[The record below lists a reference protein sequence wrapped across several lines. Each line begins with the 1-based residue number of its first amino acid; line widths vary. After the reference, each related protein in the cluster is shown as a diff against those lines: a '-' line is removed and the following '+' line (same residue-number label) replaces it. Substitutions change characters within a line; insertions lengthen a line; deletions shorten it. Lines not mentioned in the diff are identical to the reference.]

1 MVYILKNFLKIFI
14 FLEIILLAYIFNT
27 SIYNIYEKN
36 NIATEKLEGYVLEET
51 SPEILDK
58 FYTIFTEK
66 YSQNKLELINNTLT
80 STDKSVYDLYC
91 YPLNEFTQKQ
101 PISSSILFQYHELQ
115 KEDFL
120 DSVGVFYTDLPVNA
134 IKEIASQLS
143 VTINTFENDAIPY
156 SMVLE
161 LNLLNFVILF
171 IVLQIIYCI
180 YTSYSLKK
188 IGVKKSMGFST
199 IHILKEQITSIIKYF
214 SVTCF
219 VLLVLLNLYY
229 ALTNRYDFSYLVTIV
244 LFFMGVLTINVLCV
258 LITSILIKFVSLE
271 AMIKNKTLNSGTNI
285 VVQTIKIIFSVI
297 IAITIISLLKQGN
310 SFRQSQQA
318 VLDYKYLDG
327 YYTANGFNS
336 LEYDYALANTDILE
350 NYSKQTL
357 EMYNHNH
364 SLLCDFRIND
374 GLQISRPYYEQQ
386 LVIANRNYLS
396 EFSNIQF
403 SGKPLREDIF
413 SEPTV
418 LVPHKYKN
426 DENSIS
432 EYIKQEYFRL
442 MNYNQFYGIPGEE
455 KTIDN
460 FNVVYIDDDSTI
472 KVNAENGFSDMVN
485 PIIIVDTGNFA
496 GLYYLDSLNTRCLFF
511 QMESRE
517 DFSSLLS
524 EYDLEQLVTAGT
536 LLTPYLMQ
544 LENVTFV
551 LKTLTT
557 FTIVFIVSLLFVLY
571 ISNYVDIFVNRKRYA
586 AKEILGF
593 SHFRILKNRYIFL
606 GIELI
611 ISGVLTVINYYFAC
625 LFAIIL
631 IDYIFCE
638 LLYKVYISN
647 ALYEIEKGA

>member
-1 MVYILKNFLKIFI
+1 MKKFLKIFI
-14 FLEIILLAYIFNT
+14 FLEIILFAYIFNT

-36 NIATEKLEGYVLEET
+36 NISSENLNGYVLEET

-58 FYTIFTEK
+58 FYTIFTEE

-91 YPLNEFTQKQ
+91 YPLNEFVQKQ
-101 PISSSILFQYHELQ
+101 PISQSILLQYHELK

-120 DSVGVFYTDLPVNA
+120 DSVGVFYTDLRA
-134 IKEIASQLS
+134 DEIKEIASQLS
-143 VTINTFENDAIPY
+143 VSISDFENEAIPY
-156 SMVLE
+156 SMVLK
-161 LNLLNFVILF
+161 LNLFNFVILY

-188 IGVKKSMGFST
+188 IGIKKSMGFST
-199 IHILKEQITSIIKYF
+199 VHILKEQITSIIKYF
-214 SVTCF
+214 VVICSVLIC
-219 VLLVLLNLYY
+219 LLNLYY
-229 ALTNRYDFSYLVTIV
+229 ALTNRFEFSYLVTSL
-244 LFFMGVLTINVLCV
+244 LFFTIILAINIICV

-271 AMIKNKTLNSGTNI
+271 AMIKNKTLNSGINI
-285 VVQTIKIIFSVI
+285 IVQAVKIVFSVI
-297 IAITIISLLKQGN
+297 IAVTIISLLNQGN
-310 SFRQSQQA
+310 SFKQSQQS

-336 LEYDYALANTDILE
+336 SEYDYALANKDILE
-350 NYSKQTL
+350 SYSEQTL

-364 SLLCDFRIND
+364 SLLCDFSK
-374 GLQISRPYYEQQ
+374 GSALQTSRPYYEQQ

-396 EFSNIQF
+396 EFSNIQIN
-403 SGKPLREDIF
+403 GKPLGENIF
-413 SEPTV
+413 NEPTV
-418 LVPHKYKN
+418 LVPHKYKS
-426 DENSIS
+426 DENSIK

-442 MNYNQFYGIPGEE
+442 MNYDQFYKIPGEE
-455 KTIDN
+455 KNIDK
-460 FNVVYIDDDSTI
+460 FNVVYIDDDSTV
-472 KVNAENGFSDMVN
+472 KVNTENGFSDMTD
-485 PIIIVDTGNFA
+485 PIIIVDTGDFG
-496 GLYYLDSLNTRCLFF
+496 GLYYLDSLNRRCLFF

-517 DFSSLLS
+517 EFSSLLA
-524 EYDLEQLVTAGT
+524 EYNFEQLVTAGT

-544 LENVTFV
+544 LENVKFV
-551 LKTLTT
+551 LKTLTM
-557 FTIVFIVSLLFVLY
+557 FTIVFIVSLLFILY
-571 ISNYVDIFVNRKRYA
+571 ISNYVDIVVNRKRYA

-593 SHFRILKNRYIFL
+593 SHFRTLKNRYIFW

-638 LLYKVYISN
+638 LLYRVYILNS
-647 ALYEIEKGA
+647 LYEIEKGA

>member
-1 MVYILKNFLKIFI
+1 MKKFLKIFI
-14 FLEIILLAYIFNT
+14 FLEIILFAYIFNT

-36 NIATEKLEGYVLEET
+36 NISSKNLKGYVLEET

-58 FYTIFTEK
+58 FYTIFTGE

-91 YPLNEFTQKQ
+91 YPLNEFVQKQ
-101 PISSSILFQYHELQ
+101 PISQSILLQYHELQ

-120 DSVGVFYTDLPVNA
+120 DSVGVFYTDLRA
-134 IKEIASQLS
+134 DEIKEIASQLS
-143 VTINTFENDAIPY
+143 VTISDFENEAIPY
-156 SMVLE
+156 RMVLKF
-161 LNLLNFVILF
+161 NLFNFVILY

-188 IGVKKSMGFST
+188 IGIKKSMGFST
-199 IHILKEQITSIIKYF
+199 VHILREQITSIIKYF
-214 SVTCF
+214 VVICSVLIC
-219 VLLVLLNLYY
+219 LLNLYY
-229 ALTNRYDFSYLVTIV
+229 ALTNRFEFSYLATSL
-244 LFFMGVLTINVLCV
+244 LFFTIILAINIICV

-271 AMIKNKTLNSGTNI
+271 AMIKNKTLNSGVNI
-285 VVQTIKIIFSVI
+285 IVQAVKIVFSVI
-297 IAITIISLLKQGN
+297 ITITIISLLNQGN
-310 SFRQSQQA
+310 SFKQSQQA

-336 LEYDYALANTDILE
+336 SEYDYSLENKDILE
-350 NYSKQTL
+350 SYSEQTL

-364 SLLCDFRIND
+364 SLLCDFRKD
-374 GLQISRPYYEQQ
+374 SASQTSRPYYEQQ

-396 EFSNIQF
+396 EFSNIQLN
-403 SGKPLREDIF
+403 GKPLGEDIF
-413 SEPTV
+413 NEPTV
-418 LVPHKYKN
+418 LVPHKYKS
-426 DENSIS
+426 DENSIK

-442 MNYNQFYGIPGEE
+442 MNYDQFYKIPGEE
-455 KTIDN
+455 KSIDK
-460 FNVVYIDDDSTI
+460 FNVVYIDDDSTV
-472 KVNAENGFSDMVN
+472 KVNTENGFSYMTN
-485 PIIIVDTGNFA
+485 PIIIVDTGDFG
-496 GLYYLDSLNTRCLFF
+496 GLYYLDSLNRRCLFF

-517 DFSSLLS
+517 DFSSMLA
-524 EYDLEQLVTAGT
+524 EYNFEQLVTAGT

-544 LENVTFV
+544 LENVKFV
-551 LKTLTT
+551 LKTLTM
-557 FTIVFIVSLLFVLY
+557 FTIVFIVSLLFILY

-593 SHFRILKNRYIFL
+593 SHFRTLKNRYIFW

-638 LLYKVYISN
+638 LLYRVYILN

>member
-1 MVYILKNFLKIFI
+1 MKIFI

-115 KEDFL
+115 EEDFL
-120 DSVGVFYTDLPVNA
+120 DSIGVFYTDLPVNA

-244 LFFMGVLTINVLCV
+244 LFFLW
-258 LITSILIKFVSLE
+258 
-271 AMIKNKTLNSGTNI
+271 
-285 VVQTIKIIFSVI
+285 
-297 IAITIISLLKQGN
+297 
-310 SFRQSQQA
+310 
-318 VLDYKYLDG
+318 
-327 YYTANGFNS
+327 
-336 LEYDYALANTDILE
+336 
-350 NYSKQTL
+350 
-357 EMYNHNH
+357 
-364 SLLCDFRIND
+364 
-374 GLQISRPYYEQQ
+374 
-386 LVIANRNYLS
+386 
-396 EFSNIQF
+396 
-403 SGKPLREDIF
+403 
-413 SEPTV
+413 
-418 LVPHKYKN
+418 
-426 DENSIS
+426 
-432 EYIKQEYFRL
+432 
-442 MNYNQFYGIPGEE
+442 
-455 KTIDN
+455 
-460 FNVVYIDDDSTI
+460 
-472 KVNAENGFSDMVN
+472 
-485 PIIIVDTGNFA
+485 
-496 GLYYLDSLNTRCLFF
+496 
-511 QMESRE
+511 
-517 DFSSLLS
+517 
-524 EYDLEQLVTAGT
+524 
-536 LLTPYLMQ
+536 
-544 LENVTFV
+544 
-551 LKTLTT
+551 
-557 FTIVFIVSLLFVLY
+557 VF
-571 ISNYVDIFVNRKRYA
+571 
-586 AKEILGF
+586 
-593 SHFRILKNRYIFL
+593 
-606 GIELI
+606 
-611 ISGVLTVINYYFAC
+611 
-625 LFAIIL
+625 
-631 IDYIFCE
+631 
-638 LLYKVYISN
+638 
-647 ALYEIEKGA
+647 

>member
-1 MVYILKNFLKIFI
+1 MKKFLKIFI
-14 FLEIILLAYIFNT
+14 FLEIILFAYIFNT

-36 NIATEKLEGYVLEET
+36 NISSENLKGYVLEET
-51 SPEILDK
+51 SPEIFDK
-58 FYTIFTEK
+58 FYTIFTEE

-91 YPLNEFTQKQ
+91 YPLNEFVQKQ
-101 PISSSILFQYHELQ
+101 PISQSILLQYHELQ

-120 DSVGVFYTDLPVNA
+120 DSVGVFYTDLRA
-134 IKEIASQLS
+134 DEIKEIASQLS
-143 VTINTFENDAIPY
+143 VAISDFENEAIPY
-156 SMVLE
+156 SMVLK
-161 LNLLNFVILF
+161 LNLFNFVILY

-188 IGVKKSMGFST
+188 IGIKKSMGFST
-199 IHILKEQITSIIKYF
+199 VHILKEQITSIIKYF
-214 SVTCF
+214 VVICSALIC
-219 VLLVLLNLYY
+219 LINLYY
-229 ALTNRYDFSYLVTIV
+229 ALTNRFEFSYLVTSILFFTIV
-244 LFFMGVLTINVLCV
+244 LAINIICV

-271 AMIKNKTLNSGTNI
+271 AMIKNKTLNRGINI
-285 VVQTIKIIFSVI
+285 IVQAVKIVFSVI
-297 IAITIISLLKQGN
+297 ITITIISLLNQGN
-310 SFRQSQQA
+310 SFKQSQQA

-336 LEYDYALANTDILE
+336 SEYDYALANKDILE
-350 NYSKQTL
+350 SYSEQTL

-364 SLLCDFRIND
+364 SLLCDFKQD
-374 GLQISRPYYEQQ
+374 SALQTSRPYYEQQ

-396 EFSNIQF
+396 EFSNIQLN
-403 SGKPLREDIF
+403 GKPLGEDIF
-413 SEPTV
+413 NGPTV
-418 LVPHKYKN
+418 LVPHKYKS
-426 DENSIS
+426 DENSIK

-442 MNYNQFYGIPGEE
+442 MNYDQFYKIPGEE
-455 KTIDN
+455 KNIDK
-460 FNVVYIDDDSTI
+460 FNVVYIDDDSTV
-472 KVNAENGFSDMVN
+472 KVNTENGFSDMTD
-485 PIIIVDTGNFA
+485 PIIIVDTGDFG
-496 GLYYLDSLNTRCLFF
+496 GLYYLDSLNRRCLFF

-517 DFSSLLS
+517 EFSSLLA
-524 EYDLEQLVTAGT
+524 EYNFEKLVTAGT
-536 LLTPYLMQ
+536 LLTPYLIQ
-544 LENVTFV
+544 LENVKFV
-551 LKTLTT
+551 LKTLTM
-557 FTIVFIVSLLFVLY
+557 FTIVFIVSLLFILY

-593 SHFRILKNRYIFL
+593 SHFRTLKNRYIFW

-638 LLYKVYISN
+638 LLYRVYILN

>member
-1 MVYILKNFLKIFI
+1 MKKFLKIFI
-14 FLEIILLAYIFNT
+14 FLEIILFAYIINT

-36 NIATEKLEGYVLEET
+36 NISSENLKGYVLEET

-58 FYTIFTEK
+58 FYKIFTEE

-91 YPLNEFTQKQ
+91 YPLNEFAQKQ
-101 PISSSILFQYHELQ
+101 PISKSISLQYHELQ

-120 DSVGVFYTDLPVNA
+120 DSVGVFYTDLRSDE

-143 VTINTFENDAIPY
+143 VAISDFENEAIPY
-156 SMVLE
+156 SMVLK
-161 LNLLNFVILF
+161 LNLFNFVILY

-188 IGVKKSMGFST
+188 IGIKKSMGFST
-199 IHILKEQITSIIKYF
+199 VHILKEQIASIIKYF
-214 SVTCF
+214 VVICSVLIC
-219 VLLVLLNLYY
+219 LLNLYY
-229 ALTNRYDFSYLVTIV
+229 ALTNRFEFSYLATSILFFTIV
-244 LFFMGVLTINVLCV
+244 LAINIICV

-271 AMIKNKTLNSGTNI
+271 AMIKNKTLNSGINI
-285 VVQTIKIIFSVI
+285 IVQAVKIVFSVI
-297 IAITIISLLKQGN
+297 ITITIISLLNQGN
-310 SFRQSQQA
+310 SFKQSQQA

-336 LEYDYALANTDILE
+336 SEYDYALANIDILE
-350 NYSKQTL
+350 SYSEQTL

-364 SLLCDFRIND
+364 SLLCDFKKD
-374 GLQISRPYYEQQ
+374 SGLQTSRPYYEQQ

-396 EFSNIQF
+396 EFSNIRLN
-403 SGKPLREDIF
+403 GKLLGEDIF
-413 SEPTV
+413 NEPTV
-418 LVPHKYKN
+418 LVPHKYKS
-426 DENSIS
+426 DENSIK

-442 MNYNQFYGIPGEE
+442 MNYDQFYKIPGEE
-455 KTIDN
+455 KSIDK
-460 FNVVYIDDDSTI
+460 FNVVYIDDDSTV
-472 KVNAENGFSDMVN
+472 KVNTENGFSDMTD
-485 PIIIVDTGNFA
+485 PIIIVDTGDFG
-496 GLYYLDSLNTRCLFF
+496 GLYYLDSLNRRCLFF

-517 DFSSLLS
+517 EFSSLLA
-524 EYDLEQLVTAGT
+524 EYNFEKLVTAGT

-544 LENVTFV
+544 LENVKFV
-551 LKTLTT
+551 LKTLTM
-557 FTIVFIVSLLFVLY
+557 FTIVFIVSLLFILY
-571 ISNYVDIFVNRKRYA
+571 ISNYVDIVVNRKRYA

-593 SHFRILKNRYIFL
+593 SHFRTLKNRYIFW

-638 LLYKVYISN
+638 LLYRVYILNS
-647 ALYEIEKGA
+647 LYEIEKGA

>member
-1 MVYILKNFLKIFI
+1 MKKFLKIFI
-14 FLEIILLAYIFNT
+14 FLEIILFAYIFNT

-36 NIATEKLEGYVLEET
+36 NISSENLKGYVLEET

-58 FYTIFTEK
+58 FYKIFTEE

-91 YPLNEFTQKQ
+91 YPLNEFAQKQ
-101 PISSSILFQYHELQ
+101 PISKSISLQYHELQ

-120 DSVGVFYTDLPVNA
+120 DSVGVFYTDLRSDE

-143 VTINTFENDAIPY
+143 VAISDFENEAIPY
-156 SMVLE
+156 SMVLK
-161 LNLLNFVILF
+161 LNLFNFVILY

-188 IGVKKSMGFST
+188 IGIKKSMGFST
-199 IHILKEQITSIIKYF
+199 VHILKEQIASIIKYF
-214 SVTCF
+214 VVICSVLIC
-219 VLLVLLNLYY
+219 LLNLYY
-229 ALTNRYDFSYLVTIV
+229 ALTNRFEFSYLATSILFFTIV
-244 LFFMGVLTINVLCV
+244 LAINIICV

-271 AMIKNKTLNSGTNI
+271 AMIKNKTLNSGINI
-285 VVQTIKIIFSVI
+285 IVQAVKIVFSVI
-297 IAITIISLLKQGN
+297 ITITIISLLNQGN
-310 SFRQSQQA
+310 SFKQSQQA

-336 LEYDYALANTDILE
+336 SEYDYALANIDILE
-350 NYSKQTL
+350 SYSEQTL

-364 SLLCDFRIND
+364 SLLCDFKKD
-374 GLQISRPYYEQQ
+374 SGLQTSRPYYEQQ

-396 EFSNIQF
+396 EFSNIRLN
-403 SGKPLREDIF
+403 GKLLGEDIF
-413 SEPTV
+413 NEPTV
-418 LVPHKYKN
+418 LVPHKYKS
-426 DENSIS
+426 DENSIK

-442 MNYNQFYGIPGEE
+442 MNYDQFYKIPGEE
-455 KTIDN
+455 KSIDK
-460 FNVVYIDDDSTI
+460 FNVVYIDDDSTV
-472 KVNAENGFSDMVN
+472 KVNTENGFSDMTD
-485 PIIIVDTGNFA
+485 PIIIVDTGDFG
-496 GLYYLDSLNTRCLFF
+496 GLYYLDSLNRRCLFF

-517 DFSSLLS
+517 EFSSLLA
-524 EYDLEQLVTAGT
+524 EYNFEKLVTAGT

-544 LENVTFV
+544 LENVKFV
-551 LKTLTT
+551 LKTLTM
-557 FTIVFIVSLLFVLY
+557 FTIVFIVSLLFILY
-571 ISNYVDIFVNRKRYA
+571 VSNYVDIVVNRKRYA

-593 SHFRILKNRYIFL
+593 SHFRTLKNRYIFW

-638 LLYKVYISN
+638 LLYRVYILNS
-647 ALYEIEKGA
+647 LYEIEKGA

>member
-1 MVYILKNFLKIFI
+1 
-14 FLEIILLAYIFNT
+14 
-27 SIYNIYEKN
+27 
-36 NIATEKLEGYVLEET
+36 
-51 SPEILDK
+51 PEILDK
-58 FYTIFTEK
+58 FYTIFTEE

-91 YPLNEFTQKQ
+91 YPLNEFVQKQ
-101 PISSSILFQYHELQ
+101 PISQSILLQYHELK

-120 DSVGVFYTDLPVNA
+120 DSVGVFYTDLQA
-134 IKEIASQLS
+134 DEIKEIASELS
-143 VTINTFENDAIPY
+143 VTINDFGNEAIPY
-156 SMVLE
+156 SMVLK
-161 LNLLNFVILF
+161 LNLFNFVILY

-188 IGVKKSMGFST
+188 IGIKKSMGFST
-199 IHILKEQITSIIKYF
+199 VHILREQITSIIKYF
-214 SVTCF
+214 VVICSVLIC
-219 VLLVLLNLYY
+219 LLNLYY
-229 ALTNRYDFSYLVTIV
+229 SLTNRLEFSYLATSLLFFTIV
-244 LFFMGVLTINVLCV
+244 LAINIICV

-271 AMIKNKTLNSGTNI
+271 AMIKNKTLNSGINI
-285 VVQTIKIIFSVI
+285 IVQAVKIVFSVI
-297 IAITIISLLKQGN
+297 ITITIISLLNQGN
-310 SFRQSQQA
+310 SFKQSQQA

-336 LEYDYALANTDILE
+336 SEYDYALANKDILE
-350 NYSKQTL
+350 SYSEQTL

-364 SLLCDFRIND
+364 SLLCDFKKD
-374 GLQISRPYYEQQ
+374 SALQTSRPYYEQQ

-396 EFSNIQF
+396 EFSNIQLN
-403 SGKPLREDIF
+403 GKPLGEDIF
-413 SEPTV
+413 NEPTV
-418 LVPHKYKN
+418 LVPHKYKS
-426 DENSIS
+426 DENSIK

-442 MNYNQFYGIPGEE
+442 MNYDQFYKIPGEE
-455 KTIDN
+455 KNIDK
-460 FNVVYIDDDSTI
+460 FNVVYIDDDSTV
-472 KVNAENGFSDMVN
+472 KVNTENGFSDMTD
-485 PIIIVDTGNFA
+485 PIIIVDTGDFG
-496 GLYYLDSLNTRCLFF
+496 GLYYLDSLNRRCLFF

-517 DFSSLLS
+517 EFSSLLA
-524 EYDLEQLVTAGT
+524 EYNFEKLVTAGT

-544 LENVTFV
+544 LENVKFV
-551 LKTLTT
+551 LKTLTM
-557 FTIVFIVSLLFVLY
+557 FTIVFIVSLLFILY

-593 SHFRILKNRYIFL
+593 SHFRTLKNRYIFW

-638 LLYKVYISN
+638 LLYRVYILN

>member
-1 MVYILKNFLKIFI
+1 MKKFLKIFI
-14 FLEIILLAYIFNT
+14 FLEIILFAYIFNT

-36 NIATEKLEGYVLEET
+36 NISSENLKGYVLEET

-58 FYTIFTEK
+58 FYTIFTEE

-91 YPLNEFTQKQ
+91 YPLNEFEQKQ
-101 PISSSILFQYHELQ
+101 PISQSIVLQYHELQ

-120 DSVGVFYTDLPVNA
+120 DSVGVFYTDLRSDE
-134 IKEIASQLS
+134 IKEIASELS
-143 VTINTFENDAIPY
+143 VEISDFENEAIPY
-156 SMVLE
+156 SMVLK
-161 LNLLNFVILF
+161 LNLFNFVILY

-188 IGVKKSMGFST
+188 IGIKKSMGFST
-199 IHILKEQITSIIKYF
+199 VHILKEQITNIIKYF
-214 SVTCF
+214 VVICSVLIC
-219 VLLVLLNLYY
+219 LLNLYY
-229 ALTNRYDFSYLVTIV
+229 ALTNRFEFSYLATSL
-244 LFFMGVLTINVLCV
+244 LFFTIILAINIICV

-271 AMIKNKTLNSGTNI
+271 AMIKNKTLNSGINI
-285 VVQTIKIIFSVI
+285 IVQAVKIVFSVI
-297 IAITIISLLKQGN
+297 ITITIISLLNQGN
-310 SFRQSQQA
+310 SFKQSQQA

-336 LEYDYALANTDILE
+336 SEYDYALANKDILE
-350 NYSKQTL
+350 SYSEQTL

-364 SLLCDFRIND
+364 SLLCDFSK
-374 GLQISRPYYEQQ
+374 GSALQTSRPYYEQQ

-396 EFSNIQF
+396 EFSNIQLN
-403 SGKPLREDIF
+403 GKPLGEDIF
-413 SEPTV
+413 NEPTV
-418 LVPHKYKN
+418 LVPHKYKS
-426 DENSIS
+426 DENSIK

-442 MNYNQFYGIPGEE
+442 MNYDQFYKIPGEE
-455 KTIDN
+455 KNIDK
-460 FNVVYIDDDSTI
+460 FNVAYIDDDSTV
-472 KVNAENGFSDMVN
+472 KVNTENGFSDMTD
-485 PIIIVDTGNFA
+485 PIIIVDTGDFG
-496 GLYYLDSLNTRCLFF
+496 GLYYLDSLNRRCLFF

-517 DFSSLLS
+517 EFSSLLA
-524 EYDLEQLVTAGT
+524 EYNFEQLVTAGT

-544 LENVTFV
+544 LENVKFV
-551 LKTLTT
+551 LKTLTM
-557 FTIVFIVSLLFVLY
+557 FTIVFIVSLLFILY

-593 SHFRILKNRYIFL
+593 SHFRTLKNRYIFW

-638 LLYKVYISN
+638 LLYRVYILNS
-647 ALYEIEKGA
+647 LYEIEKGA

>member
-1 MVYILKNFLKIFI
+1 MKKFLKIFI
-14 FLEIILLAYIFNT
+14 FLEIILFAYIFNT

-36 NIATEKLEGYVLEET
+36 NISSENLKGYVLEET

-58 FYTIFTEK
+58 FYTIFTEE

-91 YPLNEFTQKQ
+91 FPLNEFVQKQ
-101 PISSSILFQYHELQ
+101 PISNSILLQYHELQ

-120 DSVGVFYTDLPVNA
+120 DSVGVFYTDLRA
-134 IKEIASQLS
+134 DEIKEIASQLS
-143 VTINTFENDAIPY
+143 VAISDFENEAIPY
-156 SMVLE
+156 SMVLK
-161 LNLLNFVILF
+161 LNLFNFVILY

-188 IGVKKSMGFST
+188 IGIKKSMGFST
-199 IHILKEQITSIIKYF
+199 VHILKEQIASIIKYF
-214 SVTCF
+214 VVICSVLIC
-219 VLLVLLNLYY
+219 LLNLYY
-229 ALTNRYDFSYLVTIV
+229 ALTNRFEFSYLATSL
-244 LFFMGVLTINVLCV
+244 LFFTIILAINIICV

-271 AMIKNKTLNSGTNI
+271 AMIKNKTLNSGINI
-285 VVQTIKIIFSVI
+285 IVQAVKIVFSVI
-297 IAITIISLLKQGN
+297 IAVTIISLLNQGN
-310 SFRQSQQA
+310 SFKQSQQA

-336 LEYDYALANTDILE
+336 SEYDYALANIDILE
-350 NYSKQTL
+350 SYSKQTL

-364 SLLCDFRIND
+364 SLLCDFRMD
-374 GLQISRPYYEQQ
+374 SASQASRPYYEQQ

-396 EFSNIQF
+396 EFSNIQLN
-403 SGKPLREDIF
+403 GKPLGEDIF
-413 SEPTV
+413 NEPTV
-418 LVPHKYKN
+418 LVPHKYKS
-426 DENSIS
+426 DENSIK

-442 MNYNQFYGIPGEE
+442 MNYDQFYKIPGEE
-455 KTIDN
+455 KNIDK
-460 FNVVYIDDDSTI
+460 FNVVYIDDDSTV
-472 KVNAENGFSDMVN
+472 KVNTENGFSDMTD
-485 PIIIVDTGNFA
+485 PIIIADTGDFG
-496 GLYYLDSLNTRCLFF
+496 GLYYLDSLNRRCLFF

-517 DFSSLLS
+517 KFSSLLA
-524 EYDLEQLVTAGT
+524 EYNFEKLVTAGT

-544 LENVTFV
+544 LENVKFV
-551 LKTLTT
+551 LKTLTM
-557 FTIVFIVSLLFVLY
+557 FTIVFIVSLLFILY

-593 SHFRILKNRYIFL
+593 SHFRTLKNRYIFW

-611 ISGVLTVINYYFAC
+611 ISSVLTVINYYFAC

-638 LLYKVYISN
+638 LLYRVYILNS
-647 ALYEIEKGA
+647 LYEIEKGA

>member
-1 MVYILKNFLKIFI
+1 MKKFLKIFI
-14 FLEIILLAYIFNT
+14 FLEIILFAYIFNT

-36 NIATEKLEGYVLEET
+36 NISSENLKGYVLEET

-58 FYTIFTEK
+58 FYKIFTEE

-91 YPLNEFTQKQ
+91 YPLNEFAQKQ
-101 PISSSILFQYHELQ
+101 PISKSISLQYHELQ

-120 DSVGVFYTDLPVNA
+120 DSVGVFYTDLRSDE

-143 VTINTFENDAIPY
+143 VAISDFENEAIPY
-156 SMVLE
+156 SMVLK
-161 LNLLNFVILF
+161 LNLFNFVILY

-188 IGVKKSMGFST
+188 IGIKKSMGFST
-199 IHILKEQITSIIKYF
+199 VHILKEQIDSIIKYF
-214 SVTCF
+214 VVICSVLIC
-219 VLLVLLNLYY
+219 LLNLYY
-229 ALTNRYDFSYLVTIV
+229 ALTNRFEFSYLATSILFFTIV
-244 LFFMGVLTINVLCV
+244 LAINIICV

-271 AMIKNKTLNSGTNI
+271 AMIKNKTLNSGINI
-285 VVQTIKIIFSVI
+285 IVQAVKIVFSVI
-297 IAITIISLLKQGN
+297 ITITIISLLNQGN
-310 SFRQSQQA
+310 SFKQSQQA

-336 LEYDYALANTDILE
+336 SEYDYALANIDILE
-350 NYSKQTL
+350 SYSEQTL

-364 SLLCDFRIND
+364 SLLCDFKKD
-374 GLQISRPYYEQQ
+374 SGLQTSRPYYEQQ

-396 EFSNIQF
+396 EFSNIRLN
-403 SGKPLREDIF
+403 GKLLGEDIF
-413 SEPTV
+413 NEPTV
-418 LVPHKYKN
+418 LVPHKYKS
-426 DENSIS
+426 DENSIK

-442 MNYNQFYGIPGEE
+442 MNYDQFYKIPGEE
-455 KTIDN
+455 KSIDR
-460 FNVVYIDDDSTI
+460 FNVVYIDDDSTV
-472 KVNAENGFSDMVN
+472 KVNTENGFSDMTD
-485 PIIIVDTGNFA
+485 PIIIVDTGDFG
-496 GLYYLDSLNTRCLFF
+496 GLYYLDSLNRRCLFF

-517 DFSSLLS
+517 EFSSLLA
-524 EYDLEQLVTAGT
+524 EYNFEKLVTAGT

-544 LENVTFV
+544 LENVKFV
-551 LKTLTT
+551 LKTLTM
-557 FTIVFIVSLLFVLY
+557 FTIVFIVSLLFILY
-571 ISNYVDIFVNRKRYA
+571 ISNYVDIVVNRKRYA

-593 SHFRILKNRYIFL
+593 SHFRTLKNRYIFW

-638 LLYKVYISN
+638 LLYRVYILNS
-647 ALYEIEKGA
+647 LYEIEKGA

>member
-1 MVYILKNFLKIFI
+1 MKKFLKIFI
-14 FLEIILLAYIFNT
+14 FLEIILFAYIFNT

-36 NIATEKLEGYVLEET
+36 NISSENLKGYVLEET

-58 FYTIFTEK
+58 FYKIFTEE

-91 YPLNEFTQKQ
+91 YPLNEFAQKQ
-101 PISSSILFQYHELQ
+101 PISKSISLQYHELQ

-120 DSVGVFYTDLPVNA
+120 DSVGVFYTDLRSDE

-143 VTINTFENDAIPY
+143 VAISDFENEAIPY
-156 SMVLE
+156 SMVLK
-161 LNLLNFVILF
+161 LNLFNFVILY

-188 IGVKKSMGFST
+188 IGIKKSMGFST
-199 IHILKEQITSIIKYF
+199 VHILKEQIASIIKYF
-214 SVTCF
+214 VVICSVLIC
-219 VLLVLLNLYY
+219 LLNLYY
-229 ALTNRYDFSYLVTIV
+229 ALTNRFEFSYLATSL
-244 LFFMGVLTINVLCV
+244 LFLTMILAINIICV

-271 AMIKNKTLNSGTNI
+271 AMIKNKTLNSGINI
-285 VVQTIKIIFSVI
+285 IVQAVKIVFSVI
-297 IAITIISLLKQGN
+297 IAVTIISLLNQGN
-310 SFRQSQQA
+310 SFKQSQQA

-336 LEYDYALANTDILE
+336 SEYDYALANKDILE
-350 NYSKQTL
+350 SYSDQTL
-357 EMYNHNH
+357 KMYNHNH
-364 SLLCDFRIND
+364 SLLCDFSK
-374 GLQISRPYYEQQ
+374 GSALQTSRPYYEQQ

-396 EFSNIQF
+396 EFSNIQLN
-403 SGKPLREDIF
+403 GKPLGEDIF
-413 SEPTV
+413 NEPTV
-418 LVPHKYKN
+418 LVPHKYKS
-426 DENSIS
+426 DENSIK

-442 MNYNQFYGIPGEE
+442 MNYDQFYKIPGEE
-455 KTIDN
+455 KSIDK
-460 FNVVYIDDDSTI
+460 FNVVYIDDDSTV
-472 KVNAENGFSDMVN
+472 KVNTENGFSDMTD
-485 PIIIVDTGNFA
+485 PIIIVDTGDFG
-496 GLYYLDSLNTRCLFF
+496 GLYYLDSLNRRCLFF

-517 DFSSLLS
+517 EFSSLLA
-524 EYDLEQLVTAGT
+524 EYNFEKLVTAGT

-544 LENVTFV
+544 LENVKFV
-551 LKTLTT
+551 LKTLTM
-557 FTIVFIVSLLFVLY
+557 FTIVFIVSLLFILY

-593 SHFRILKNRYIFL
+593 SHFRTLKNRYIFW

-638 LLYKVYISN
+638 LLYRVYILNS
-647 ALYEIEKGA
+647 LYEIEKGA

>member
-1 MVYILKNFLKIFI
+1 MKKFLKIFI
-14 FLEIILLAYIFNT
+14 FLEIILFAYIFNT

-36 NIATEKLEGYVLEET
+36 NISSKNLKGYVLEET
-51 SPEILDK
+51 SPEILDR
-58 FYTIFTEK
+58 FYTIFTEE

-91 YPLNEFTQKQ
+91 YPLNEFVQKQ
-101 PISSSILFQYHELQ
+101 PISKSILLQYHELQ

-120 DSVGVFYTDLPVNA
+120 DSVGVFYTDLRA
-134 IKEIASQLS
+134 DEIKEIASQLS
-143 VTINTFENDAIPY
+143 VTISDFENEAIPY
-156 SMVLE
+156 RMVLKF
-161 LNLLNFVILF
+161 NLFNFVILY

-188 IGVKKSMGFST
+188 IGIKKSMGFST
-199 IHILKEQITSIIKYF
+199 VHILREQITSIIKYF
-214 SVTCF
+214 VVICSVLIC
-219 VLLVLLNLYY
+219 LLNLYY
-229 ALTNRYDFSYLVTIV
+229 ALTNRFEFSYLATSL
-244 LFFMGVLTINVLCV
+244 LFFTIILAINIICV

-271 AMIKNKTLNSGTNI
+271 AMIKNKTLNSGINI
-285 VVQTIKIIFSVI
+285 IVQAVKIVFSVI
-297 IAITIISLLKQGN
+297 ITITIISLLNQGN
-310 SFRQSQQA
+310 SFKQSQQA

-336 LEYDYALANTDILE
+336 SEYDYALANKDILE
-350 NYSKQTL
+350 SYSEQTL

-364 SLLCDFRIND
+364 SLLCDFRKD
-374 GLQISRPYYEQQ
+374 SASQTSRPYYEQQ

-396 EFSNIQF
+396 EFSNIQLN
-403 SGKPLREDIF
+403 GKPLGENIF
-413 SEPTV
+413 NEPTV
-418 LVPHKYKN
+418 LVPHKYKS
-426 DENSIS
+426 DENSIK
-432 EYIKQEYFRL
+432 EYITQEYFRL
-442 MNYNQFYGIPGEE
+442 MNYDQFYKIPGEE
-455 KTIDN
+455 KNIDK
-460 FNVVYIDDDSTI
+460 FNVVYIDDDSTV
-472 KVNAENGFSDMVN
+472 KVNTENGFSDMTD
-485 PIIIVDTGNFA
+485 PIIIVDTGDFG
-496 GLYYLDSLNTRCLFF
+496 GLYYLDSLNRRCLFF

-517 DFSSLLS
+517 EFSSLLA
-524 EYDLEQLVTAGT
+524 EYNFEQLVTAGT

-551 LKTLTT
+551 LKTLTM
-557 FTIVFIVSLLFVLY
+557 FTIVFIVSLLFILY

-593 SHFRILKNRYIFL
+593 SHFRTLKNRYIFW

-638 LLYKVYISN
+638 LLYRVYILNS
-647 ALYEIEKGA
+647 LYEIEKGA

>member
-1 MVYILKNFLKIFI
+1 MKKFLKIFI
-14 FLEIILLAYIFNT
+14 FLEIILFAYIFNT

-36 NIATEKLEGYVLEET
+36 NISSENLKGYVLEET

-58 FYTIFTEK
+58 FYKIFTEE

-91 YPLNEFTQKQ
+91 YPLNEFAQKQ
-101 PISSSILFQYHELQ
+101 PISKSISLQYHELQ

-120 DSVGVFYTDLPVNA
+120 DSVGVFYTDLRSDE

-143 VTINTFENDAIPY
+143 VAISDFENEAIPY
-156 SMVLE
+156 SMVLK
-161 LNLLNFVILF
+161 LNLFNFVILY

-188 IGVKKSMGFST
+188 IGIKKSMGFST
-199 IHILKEQITSIIKYF
+199 VHILKEQIASIIKYF
-214 SVTCF
+214 VVICSVLIC
-219 VLLVLLNLYY
+219 LLNLYY
-229 ALTNRYDFSYLVTIV
+229 ALTNRFEFSYLATSILFFTIV
-244 LFFMGVLTINVLCV
+244 LAINIICV

-271 AMIKNKTLNSGTNI
+271 AMIKNKTLNSGINI
-285 VVQTIKIIFSVI
+285 IVQAVKIVFSVI
-297 IAITIISLLKQGN
+297 ITITIISLLNQGN
-310 SFRQSQQA
+310 SFKQSQQA

-336 LEYDYALANTDILE
+336 SEYDYALANIDILE
-350 NYSKQTL
+350 SYSEQTL

-364 SLLCDFRIND
+364 SLLCDFKKD
-374 GLQISRPYYEQQ
+374 SGLQTSRPYYEQQ

-396 EFSNIQF
+396 EFSNIRLN
-403 SGKPLREDIF
+403 GKLLGEDIF
-413 SEPTV
+413 NEPTV
-418 LVPHKYKN
+418 LVPHKYKS
-426 DENSIS
+426 DENSIK

-442 MNYNQFYGIPGEE
+442 MNYDQFYKIPGEE
-455 KTIDN
+455 KSIDK
-460 FNVVYIDDDSTI
+460 FNVVYIDDDSTV
-472 KVNAENGFSDMVN
+472 KVNTENGFSDMTD
-485 PIIIVDTGNFA
+485 PIIIVDTGDFG
-496 GLYYLDSLNTRCLFF
+496 GLYYLDSLNRRCLFF

-517 DFSSLLS
+517 EFSSLLA
-524 EYDLEQLVTAGT
+524 EYNFEKLVTAGT

-544 LENVTFV
+544 LENVKFV
-551 LKTLTT
+551 LKTLTM
-557 FTIVFIVSLLFVLY
+557 FTIVFIVSLLFILY
-571 ISNYVDIFVNRKRYA
+571 ISNYVDIVVNRKRYA

-593 SHFRILKNRYIFL
+593 SHFRTLKNRYIFW

-611 ISGVLTVINYYFAC
+611 ISGVLTVMNYYFAC

-638 LLYKVYISN
+638 LLYRVYILN

>member
-1 MVYILKNFLKIFI
+1 MKKFLKIFI
-14 FLEIILLAYIFNT
+14 FLEIILFAYIFNT

-36 NIATEKLEGYVLEET
+36 NISSENLKGYVLEET

-58 FYTIFTEK
+58 FYTIFTEE

-91 YPLNEFTQKQ
+91 YPLNKFVQKQ
-101 PISSSILFQYHELQ
+101 PISQSIVLQYHELQ

-120 DSVGVFYTDLPVNA
+120 DSVGVFYTDLRA
-134 IKEIASQLS
+134 DEIKEIGSQLS
-143 VTINTFENDAIPY
+143 VGISDFENEAIPY
-156 SMVLE
+156 SMVLK
-161 LNLLNFVILF
+161 LNLFNFVILY

-188 IGVKKSMGFST
+188 IGIKKSMGFST
-199 IHILKEQITSIIKYF
+199 VHILKEQITNIIKYF
-214 SVTCF
+214 VVICSVLIC
-219 VLLVLLNLYY
+219 LLNFYY
-229 ALTNRYDFSYLVTIV
+229 ALTNRFEFSYLATSL
-244 LFFMGVLTINVLCV
+244 LFFTIILAINIICV

-271 AMIKNKTLNSGTNI
+271 AMIKNKTLNSGINI
-285 VVQTIKIIFSVI
+285 IVQAVKIVFSVI
-297 IAITIISLLKQGN
+297 IAVTIISLLNQGN
-310 SFRQSQQA
+310 SFKQSQQA

-336 LEYDYALANTDILE
+336 SEYDYAIANKDILKS
-350 NYSKQTL
+350 YSEQTL

-364 SLLCDFRIND
+364 SLLCDFRKD
-374 GLQISRPYYEQQ
+374 SALQTSRPYYEQQ

-396 EFSNIQF
+396 EFSNIQVN
-403 SGKPLREDIF
+403 GKPLGEDIF
-413 SEPTV
+413 NEPTV
-418 LVPHKYKN
+418 LVPHKYKS
-426 DENSIS
+426 DENSIK

-442 MNYNQFYGIPGEE
+442 MNYDQFYKIPGEE
-455 KTIDN
+455 KYIDK
-460 FNVVYIDDDSTI
+460 FNVVYIDDDSTV
-472 KVNAENGFSDMVN
+472 KVNTENGFSDMTD
-485 PIIIVDTGNFA
+485 PIIIADTGNFG
-496 GLYYLDSLNTRCLFF
+496 GLYYLDSLNRRCLFF

-517 DFSSLLS
+517 EFSSLLA
-524 EYDLEQLVTAGT
+524 EYNFEKLVTAGT

-544 LENVTFV
+544 LENVRFV
-551 LKTLTT
+551 LKTLTM
-557 FTIVFIVSLLFVLY
+557 FTIVFIVSLLFILY

-593 SHFRILKNRYIFL
+593 SHFRTLKSRYIFW

-638 LLYKVYISN
+638 LLYRVYILN
-647 ALYEIEKGA
+647 ALYEIVKGA

>member
-1 MVYILKNFLKIFI
+1 MKKFLKIFI
-14 FLEIILLAYIFNT
+14 FLEIILFAYIFNT

-36 NIATEKLEGYVLEET
+36 NISSENLKGYVLEET

-58 FYTIFTEK
+58 FYTIFTEE

-91 YPLNEFTQKQ
+91 FPLNEFVQKQ
-101 PISSSILFQYHELQ
+101 PISNSILLQYHELQ

-120 DSVGVFYTDLPVNA
+120 DSVGVFYTDLRA
-134 IKEIASQLS
+134 DEIKEIASQLS
-143 VTINTFENDAIPY
+143 VAISDFENEAIPY
-156 SMVLE
+156 SMVLK
-161 LNLLNFVILF
+161 LNLFNFVILY

-188 IGVKKSMGFST
+188 IGIKKSMGFST
-199 IHILKEQITSIIKYF
+199 VHILKEQIASIIKYF
-214 SVTCF
+214 VVICSVLIC
-219 VLLVLLNLYY
+219 LLNLYY
-229 ALTNRYDFSYLVTIV
+229 ALTNRFEFSYLATSL
-244 LFFMGVLTINVLCV
+244 LFLTMILAINIICV

-271 AMIKNKTLNSGTNI
+271 AMIKNKTLNSGINI
-285 VVQTIKIIFSVI
+285 IVQAVKIVFSVI
-297 IAITIISLLKQGN
+297 IAVTIISLLNQGN
-310 SFRQSQQA
+310 SFKQSQQA

-336 LEYDYALANTDILE
+336 SEYDYALANIDILE
-350 NYSKQTL
+350 SYSKQTL

-364 SLLCDFRIND
+364 SLLCDFRMD
-374 GLQISRPYYEQQ
+374 SASQASRPYYEQQ

-396 EFSNIQF
+396 EFSNIQLN
-403 SGKPLREDIF
+403 GKPLGEDIF
-413 SEPTV
+413 NEPTV
-418 LVPHKYKN
+418 LVPHKYKS
-426 DENSIS
+426 DENSIK

-442 MNYNQFYGIPGEE
+442 MNYDQFYKIPGEE
-455 KTIDN
+455 KNIDK
-460 FNVVYIDDDSTI
+460 FNVVYIDDDSTV
-472 KVNAENGFSDMVN
+472 KVNTENGFSDMTD
-485 PIIIVDTGNFA
+485 PIIIADTGDFG
-496 GLYYLDSLNTRCLFF
+496 GLYYLDSLNRRCLFF

-517 DFSSLLS
+517 KFSSLLA
-524 EYDLEQLVTAGT
+524 EYNFEKLVTAGT

-544 LENVTFV
+544 LENVKFV
-551 LKTLTT
+551 LKTLTM
-557 FTIVFIVSLLFVLY
+557 FTIVFIVSLLFILY

-593 SHFRILKNRYIFL
+593 SHFRTLKNRYIFWD
-606 GIELI
+606 IELI

-638 LLYKVYISN
+638 LLYRVYILNS
-647 ALYEIEKGA
+647 LYEIEKGA

>member
-1 MVYILKNFLKIFI
+1 MKKFLKIFI
-14 FLEIILLAYIFNT
+14 FLEIILFAYIFNT

-36 NIATEKLEGYVLEET
+36 NISSENLKGYVLEET

-58 FYTIFTEK
+58 FYKIFTEE

-91 YPLNEFTQKQ
+91 YPLNEFAQKQ
-101 PISSSILFQYHELQ
+101 PISKSISLQYHELQ

-120 DSVGVFYTDLPVNA
+120 DSVGVFYTDLRSDE

-143 VTINTFENDAIPY
+143 VAISDFENEAIPY
-156 SMVLE
+156 SMVLK
-161 LNLLNFVILF
+161 LNLFNFVILY

-188 IGVKKSMGFST
+188 IGIKKSMGFST
-199 IHILKEQITSIIKYF
+199 VHILKEQIASIIKYF
-214 SVTCF
+214 VVICSVLIC
-219 VLLVLLNLYY
+219 LLNLYY
-229 ALTNRYDFSYLVTIV
+229 ALTNRFEFSYLATSILFFTIV
-244 LFFMGVLTINVLCV
+244 LAINIICV

-271 AMIKNKTLNSGTNI
+271 AMIKNKTLNSGINI
-285 VVQTIKIIFSVI
+285 IVQAVKIVFSVI
-297 IAITIISLLKQGN
+297 ITITIISLLNQGN
-310 SFRQSQQA
+310 SFKQSQQA

-336 LEYDYALANTDILE
+336 SEYDYALANKDILE
-350 NYSKQTL
+350 SYSEQTL

-364 SLLCDFRIND
+364 SLLCDFSK
-374 GLQISRPYYEQQ
+374 GSALQTSRPYYEQQ

-396 EFSNIQF
+396 EFSNVQLN
-403 SGKPLREDIF
+403 GKPLGEDIF
-413 SEPTV
+413 NEPTV
-418 LVPHKYKN
+418 LVPHKYKS
-426 DENSIS
+426 DENSIK

-442 MNYNQFYGIPGEE
+442 MNYDQFYKIPGEE
-455 KTIDN
+455 KSIDK
-460 FNVVYIDDDSTI
+460 FNVVYIDDDSTV
-472 KVNAENGFSDMVN
+472 KVNTENGFSDMTD
-485 PIIIVDTGNFA
+485 PIIIVDTGDFG
-496 GLYYLDSLNTRCLFF
+496 GLYYLDSLNRRCLFF

-517 DFSSLLS
+517 EFSSLLA
-524 EYDLEQLVTAGT
+524 EYNFEKLVTAGT

-544 LENVTFV
+544 LENVKFV
-551 LKTLTT
+551 LKTLTM
-557 FTIVFIVSLLFVLY
+557 FTIVFIVSLLFILY
-571 ISNYVDIFVNRKRYA
+571 ISNYVDIVVNRKRYA

-593 SHFRILKNRYIFL
+593 SHFRTLKNRYIFW

-638 LLYKVYISN
+638 LLYRVYILNS
-647 ALYEIEKGA
+647 LYEIEKGA

>member
-1 MVYILKNFLKIFI
+1 MKKFLKIFI
-14 FLEIILLAYIFNT
+14 FLEIILFAYIFNT

-36 NIATEKLEGYVLEET
+36 NISSENLKGYVLEET

-58 FYTIFTEK
+58 FYKIFTEE

-91 YPLNEFTQKQ
+91 YPLNEFAQKQ
-101 PISSSILFQYHELQ
+101 PISKSISLQYHELQ

-120 DSVGVFYTDLPVNA
+120 DSVGVFYTDLRSDE

-143 VTINTFENDAIPY
+143 VAISDFENEAIPY
-156 SMVLE
+156 SMVLK
-161 LNLLNFVILF
+161 LNLFNFVILY

-188 IGVKKSMGFST
+188 IGIKKSMGFST
-199 IHILKEQITSIIKYF
+199 VHILKEQIASIIKYF
-214 SVTCF
+214 VVICSVLIC
-219 VLLVLLNLYY
+219 LLNLYY
-229 ALTNRYDFSYLVTIV
+229 ALTNRFEFSYLATSILFFTIV
-244 LFFMGVLTINVLCV
+244 LAINIICV

-271 AMIKNKTLNSGTNI
+271 AMIKNKTLNSGINI
-285 VVQTIKIIFSVI
+285 IVQAVKIVFSVI
-297 IAITIISLLKQGN
+297 ITITIISLLNQGN
-310 SFRQSQQA
+310 SFKQSQQA

-336 LEYDYALANTDILE
+336 SEYDYALANIDILE
-350 NYSKQTL
+350 SYSEQTL

-364 SLLCDFRIND
+364 SLLCDFKKD
-374 GLQISRPYYEQQ
+374 SGLQTSRPYYEQQ

-396 EFSNIQF
+396 EFSNIRLN
-403 SGKPLREDIF
+403 GKLLGEDIF
-413 SEPTV
+413 NEPTV
-418 LVPHKYKN
+418 LVPHKYKS
-426 DENSIS
+426 DENSIK

-442 MNYNQFYGIPGEE
+442 MNYDQFYKIPGEE
-455 KTIDN
+455 KSIDK
-460 FNVVYIDDDSTI
+460 FNVVYIDDDSTV
-472 KVNAENGFSDMVN
+472 KVNTENGFSDMTD
-485 PIIIVDTGNFA
+485 PIIIVDTGDFG
-496 GLYYLDSLNTRCLFF
+496 GLYYLDSLNRRCLFF

-517 DFSSLLS
+517 EFSSLLA
-524 EYDLEQLVTAGT
+524 EYNFEKLVTAGT

-544 LENVTFV
+544 LENVKFV
-551 LKTLTT
+551 LKTLTM
-557 FTIVFIVSLLFVLY
+557 FTIVFIVSLLFILY
-571 ISNYVDIFVNRKRYA
+571 ISNYVDIVVNRKRYA

-593 SHFRILKNRYIFL
+593 SHFRTLKNRYIFW

-611 ISGVLTVINYYFAC
+611 ISGVLTVRNYYFAC

-638 LLYKVYISN
+638 LLYRVYILNS
-647 ALYEIEKGA
+647 LYEIEKGA

>member
-1 MVYILKNFLKIFI
+1 MKKFLKIFI
-14 FLEIILLAYIFNT
+14 FLEIILFAYIFNT

-36 NIATEKLEGYVLEET
+36 NISSENLKGYVLEET
-51 SPEILDK
+51 SPEILNK
-58 FYTIFTEK
+58 FYTIFTEE

-91 YPLNEFTQKQ
+91 YPLNEFVQKQ
-101 PISSSILFQYHELQ
+101 PISKSILLQYHELK

-120 DSVGVFYTDLPVNA
+120 DSVGVFYTDLRA
-134 IKEIASQLS
+134 DEIKEIESQLS
-143 VTINTFENDAIPY
+143 VAISDFQNEAIPY
-156 SMVLE
+156 RMVLK
-161 LNLLNFVILF
+161 LNLFNFVILY

-188 IGVKKSMGFST
+188 IGIKKSMGFST
-199 IHILKEQITSIIKYF
+199 VHILKEQIASIIKYF
-214 SVTCF
+214 VVICSVLIC
-219 VLLVLLNLYY
+219 LLNLYY
-229 ALTNRYDFSYLVTIV
+229 ALTNRFEFSYLATSILFFTIV
-244 LFFMGVLTINVLCV
+244 LAINIICV

-271 AMIKNKTLNSGTNI
+271 AMIKNKTLNSGINI
-285 VVQTIKIIFSVI
+285 IVQAVKIVFSVI
-297 IAITIISLLKQGN
+297 ITITIISLLNQGN
-310 SFRQSQQA
+310 SFKQSQQA

-336 LEYDYALANTDILE
+336 SEYDYALANIDILE
-350 NYSKQTL
+350 SYSKQTL

-364 SLLCDFRIND
+364 SLLCDFRKHSAS
-374 GLQISRPYYEQQ
+374 QTSRPYYEQQ

-396 EFSNIQF
+396 EFSNIQLN
-403 SGKPLREDIF
+403 GKPLGEDIF
-413 SEPTV
+413 NEPTV
-418 LVPHKYKN
+418 LVPHKYKS
-426 DENSIS
+426 DENSIK

-442 MNYNQFYGIPGEE
+442 MNYDQFYKIPGEE
-455 KTIDN
+455 KNIDK

-472 KVNAENGFSDMVN
+472 KVNTENGFSDMTD
-485 PIIIVDTGNFA
+485 PIIIVDTGDFG
-496 GLYYLDSLNTRCLFF
+496 GLYYLDSLNRRCLFF

-517 DFSSLLS
+517 EFSSLLA
-524 EYDLEQLVTAGT
+524 EYNFENLVTAGT

-544 LENVTFV
+544 LENVKFV
-551 LKTLTT
+551 LKTLTM
-557 FTIVFIVSLLFVLY
+557 FTIVFIVSLLFILY
-571 ISNYVDIFVNRKRYA
+571 ISNYVDIVVNRKRYA

-593 SHFRILKNRYIFL
+593 SHFRTLKNRYIFW

-638 LLYKVYISN
+638 LLYRVYILNS
-647 ALYEIEKGA
+647 LYEIEKGA